1 MATPRPAPRQNGID
15 VRRRGAPGGAE
26 AGYAPRPARGY
37 DDAAAVV
44 IDGAWGTPPARDV
57 RTMRNVTPGAPPDAA
72 VGRSLACAA
81 GFSPCY
87 WADTPAH
94 FHGGATRRRGSTILS
109 PACSSCATVFGPFD
123 GLGRCGRCAAAG
135 YAPAIGAGAPNP
147 RD

>member
-1 MATPRPAPRQNGID
+1 MVTSRPTPPQSGID
-15 VRRRGAPGGAE
+15 VCHGDTPDVAAAAYE
-26 AGYAPRPARGY
+26 PRPARGW

-57 RTMRNVTPGAPPDAA
+57 RQMRNVTPGAPPDTA
-72 VGRSLACAA
+72 VGRSRVCAA

-94 FHGGATRRRGSTILS
+94 FHGGATRRRGAVILS

-123 GLGRCGRCAAAG
+123 DVGRCGSCATAG
-135 YAPAIGAGAPNP
+135 FAPVIGAGGPHQ
-147 RD
+147 RV